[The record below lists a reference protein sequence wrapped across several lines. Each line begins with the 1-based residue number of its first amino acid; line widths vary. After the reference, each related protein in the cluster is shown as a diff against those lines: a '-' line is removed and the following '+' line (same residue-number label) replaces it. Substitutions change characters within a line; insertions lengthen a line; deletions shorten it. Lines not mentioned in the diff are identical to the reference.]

1 MGDLAIDTAVEQTGS
16 ATYTCDL
23 SPDWEIWGPNGG
35 YLASVAMRAAGVASD
50 RARPAS
56 INAHFVGAGRSAPV
70 EIATEVNRATRVA
83 TSVTVR
89 ISQEGRP
96 LLVATVWGVDGDLD
110 GLEHHTELGPHDV
123 ANPSELKRTEEL
135 LGVQDGSPRHPFW
148 DNIEQRPTEWID
160 DWENREVSEPST
172 RAWVRFVPRATFA
185 DPWVDACRS
194 LILIDLDSWPSACR
208 AHLGDLEHFA
218 PTIEVTAR
226 FLGSTADEPWLL
238 SEASAPVATAGL
250 VAGVGQVWT
259 LDRELVAV
267 GGSTLLCRPAV
278 RRPDQCVRPDPDE
291 GG

>member
-160 DWENREVSEPST
+160 DWESREVSEPSDRPGAEGPAPSRAGRGPGSGSCRRPPSPT
-172 RAWVRFVPRATFA
+172 R
-185 DPWVDACRS
+185 
-194 LILIDLDSWPSACR
+194 
-208 AHLGDLEHFA
+208 
-218 PTIEVTAR
+218 
-226 FLGSTADEPWLL
+226 GST
-238 SEASAPVATAGL
+238 PV
-250 VAGVGQVWT
+250 
-259 LDRELVAV
+259 
-267 GGSTLLCRPAV
+267 V
-278 RRPDQCVRPDPDE
+278 R
-291 GG
+291 